1 MDEVF
6 VDLRK
11 YSLADDLRK
20 DFISVEELLQR
31 YEDALG
37 DIHLLEEEIIELK
50 KDKEEEYEYE
60 YGD

>member
-20 DFISVEELLQR
+20 DFISVKELLQR

-37 DIHLLEEEIIELK
+37 DIYLLEEEILELK
-50 KDKEEEYEYE
+50 KDKEEEYEY
-60 YGD
+60 GD